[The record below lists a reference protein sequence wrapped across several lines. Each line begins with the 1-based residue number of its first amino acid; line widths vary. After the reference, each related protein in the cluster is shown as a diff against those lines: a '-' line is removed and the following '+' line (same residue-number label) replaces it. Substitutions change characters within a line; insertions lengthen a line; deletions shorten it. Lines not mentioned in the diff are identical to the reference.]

1 MIFSLGANLGISN
14 FHEWFMR
21 LSRLSISTWPW
32 AWLLVDM
39 TYDKR
44 RLWDLGKFIVLNSS
58 GYCFNNMVLMVID
71 SVFSAGKQLYK
82 KEKLGKIMNDLR
94 IFLTYPLLLVD
105 QAA

>member
-1 MIFSLGANLGISN
+1 M
-14 FHEWFMR
+14 
-21 LSRLSISTWPW
+21 
-32 AWLLVDM
+32 
-39 TYDKR
+39 
-44 RLWDLGKFIVLNSS
+44 LNSS